1 MNALKSA
8 GEFERASTPCRSSC
22 SFIDAV
28 DNARTISRLMAATI
42 GAGVWAGATIPHHEV
57 ALNPG
62 AVSAIAGR
70 FGIDDDRVGLV
81 TAIARR
87 RFDLMC
93 GTTARA
99 LAKLIAIWPPI
110 RSTMAGPVPL
120 YGTCTISMPNVVPN
134 MTPARC
140 CELPM
145 PFDPYVSLPGRA
157 FGERYEL
164 G

>member
-1 MNALKSA
+1 METSFGGPCNPTSLRVSRRAFKLRTVWHSMGAYSAVAPESLTTFAHFTSSDCMNALNSA

-62 AVSAIAGR
+62 AASAIAGR

-110 RSTMAGPVPL
+110 RS
-120 YGTCTISMPNVVPN
+120 
-134 MTPARC
+134 
-140 CELPM
+140 
-145 PFDPYVSLPGRA
+145 
-157 FGERYEL
+157 
-164 G
+164 